1 MMKSK
6 RTVSTIDLV
15 RALSMGLNAT
25 LKDSK
30 KVVDF
35 LFDYLLT
42 TLYEDGKDVIITGKV
57 KFHVYPVRAYKIIN
71 KITTNKKGEIRVPV
85 QYRVTLKKSK
95 YFKEGGK
102 K

>member
-1 MMKSK
+1 MQNK
-6 RTVSTIDLV
+6 RIISTANMVQKI
-15 RALSMGLNAT
+15 SEEFNIT

-30 KVVDF
+30 LIVNF

-57 KFHVYPVRAYKIIN
+57 KFHVYPVQAYKIIN

-85 QYRVTLKKSK
+85 QYRVTLKRSK

>member
-1 MMKSK
+1 MADKK
-6 RTVSTIDLV
+6 YVSTANIVREVSQHLGITLVDTKCIID
-15 RALSMGLNAT
+15 S
-25 LKDSK
+25 
-30 KVVDF
+30 

-57 KFHVYPVRAYKIIN
+57 KFHVYPVQAYKI
-71 KITTNKKGEIRVPV
+71 TADKKGEIRVPV

>member
-1 MMKSK
+1 MQNK
-6 RTVSTIDLV
+6 RIISTANMVQKI
-15 RALSMGLNAT
+15 SEEFNIT

-30 KVVDF
+30 LIVDF

-57 KFHVYPVRAYKIIN
+57 KFHVYPVQAYKI
-71 KITTNKKGEIRVPV
+71 TADKKGEIRVPV